1 MGVRAGMANLLERL
15 RSLTHAGTADF
26 SIDDVSY
33 FSDSQLQDILDS
45 NVTFMNDYPL
55 TWQPDVV
62 GGGTIEYRS
71 CSASP
76 YRDFEESTSGT
87 THWIVRDGQGG
98 TASCGTSAY
107 TPDYI
112 TGRLMFTANQGGAA
126 YYLTARSYDL
136 YSAAADV
143 WLRRQAYYADWY
155 EFSSD
160 DQRFAR
166 QQAYDHAV
174 QMEKNMRGRAGQNS
188 KRGVFR
194 TAVFVRGDVNPS
206 EV

>member
-45 NVTFMNDYPL
+45 NVTFMNDEPL
-55 TWQPDVV
+55 TWQTDVV
-62 GGGTIEYRS
+62 GGGSIEYHTCWAGS
-71 CSASP
+71 
-76 YRDFEESTSGT
+76 YRDYEGRYSGT
-87 THWIVRDGQGG
+87 AYWIVRDGQGAEVG
-98 TASCGTSAY
+98 TANY
-107 TPDYI
+107 TADYL
-112 TGRLMFTANQGGAA
+112 TGRIVFSADQGGTA